1 MRYSASIDTVAL
13 CRMPPQ
19 GGNRLAGEG
28 RSRALYVVRL
38 WRTRLRQPTDVEAVE
53 VILSRHPQE
62 PSSRRHRARVGA
74 FGKLLTGLSIVAVLV
89 TATSGVSGA
98 STGVPPTITATV
110 ASFVIPQG
118 ATAPPIGTTWMLKLQ
133 DLTSLKIL
141 GTTTFTTTE
150 AQPTSTLEIPVP
162 TVAGCNF
169 QADVRTT
176 PEGVPVDA
184 KSGTFYS
191 DLIAVVPGCGTTPPV
206 ITPTTTTTTTTTT
219 AVPPATKPPTP
230 PTVAASSVLP
240 FTDANGSVATT
251 DATTSELPFTG
262 ADYPLLAGLGLI
274 LVGLGALLM
283 QRRKL
288 KLHSIGRLAES
299 DSDK

>member
-1 MRYSASIDTVAL
+1 
-13 CRMPPQ
+13 MPPQ
-19 GGNRLAGEG
+19 GGNRLAGES
-28 RSRALYVVRL
+28 RSKALYVVSL
-38 WRTRLRQPTDVEAVE
+38 WRIRLRQPTDVEAVE

-62 PSSRRHRARVGA
+62 PSSSRHRACAGA
-74 FGKLLTGLSIVAVLV
+74 FGKLLTGLSMVAVLV

-133 DLTSLKIL
+133 DLTSTKIL
-141 GTTTFTTTE
+141 GTTTFTTTA

-176 PEGVPVDA
+176 PPGVPVDA

-219 AVPPATKPPTP
+219 AVPPPATKPPTP

-240 FTDANGSVATT
+240 FTDADGTAATT
-251 DATTSELPFTG
+251 DAATSELPFTG
-262 ADYPLLAGLGLI
+262 ADYPLLAALGLL

-283 QRRKL
+283 RRREL
-288 KLHSIGRLAES
+288 KLHSIGRFAES
-299 DSDK
+299 DSDQ